1 MIDSNIVL
9 YIIYILGAYTLFQT
23 YQDDYEVFLLTLL
36 LMLGALWCY
45 LYINE
50 VIDKWHNKIENVEK
64 MVGGKM
70 DFLIHNLFG
79 IKGRIQQT
87 MEKVIQ
93 PKMNMMGQTMEE
105 VIQPKMNMMEQTMN
119 MSQ

>member
-50 VIDKWHNKIENVEK
+50 VIDKWQNKIENVEK
-64 MVGGKM
+64 MVGGKI
-70 DFLIHNLFG
+70 DFLIQNLFG
-79 IKGRIQQT
+79 IKDGIQQT
-87 MEKVIQ
+87 MK
-93 PKMNMMGQTMEE
+93 E
-105 VIQPKMNMMEQTMN
+105 VIQPKMNMVGQQMEEAIQQKMN
-119 MSQ
+119 MV